1 MLLISLLLR
10 HFTLSVQRLLD
21 RTRIWSL
28 SVGSSLWLVVDRGQ
42 GEPMA
47 DPMVLWAL
55 SVGPV
60 AAGITVGM
68 WYLARLSADS
78 MGRRGLRVPLFVLSL
93 LFWPALVALALWG
106 LAGET

>member
-28 SVGSSLWLVVDRGQ
+28 SMGSSLWLLADRGQ
-42 GEPMA
+42 GEPMTE
-47 DPMVLWAL
+47 PMVLWAL

-60 AAGITVGM
+60 AAGVTVGM
-68 WYLARLSADS
+68 WHLARLSADS
-78 MGRRGLRVPLFVLSL
+78 MGRRGLRVPLFALSV
-93 LFWPALVALALWG
+93 LFWSALASLALWG
-106 LAGET
+106 LAGRA

>member
-42 GEPMA
+42 GEPMT
-47 DPMVLWAL
+47 DPMLLWAL
-55 SVGPV
+55 SMGPV
-60 AAGITVGM
+60 AVGITVGM
-68 WYLARLSADS
+68 WHLARLSADS
-78 MGRRGLRVPLFVLSL
+78 MGRRGLRVPLFVLSV
-93 LFWPALVALALWG
+93 LFWAALASLAMWS
-106 LAGET
+106 LAGEA